1 MPEYKEISDF
11 KIVAALLAKG
21 YTYTDVFKQGSRVS
35 FTFEWDEITQK
46 IEDDFLNHEL
56 FDIDALT
63 MCDYLSS
70 VKKMIYSQE
79 LR

>member
-21 YTYTDVFKQGSRVS
+21 YAYTDVFKQGSRVS

-46 IEDDFLNHEL
+46 IEDDFLESNL
-56 FDIDALT
+56 DGDLKT
-63 MCDYLSS
+63 YGDYLGN
-70 VKKMIYSQE
+70 VKKMIYSME
-79 LR
+79 LK

>member
-1 MPEYKEISDF
+1 MTEYKEISDF

-46 IEDDFLNHEL
+46 IEDDFLESNL
-56 FDIDALT
+56 YVDAQT
-63 MCDYLSS
+63 YSKTLSD
-70 VKKMIYSQE
+70 VKRMIYSME
-79 LR
+79 SR

>member
-1 MPEYKEISDF
+1 MTEYKEISDF

-21 YTYTDVFKQGSRVS
+21 YAYEDVFKQGSRVS
-35 FTFEWDEITQK
+35 FTFEWDPITQK

-63 MCDYLSS
+63 MCDYYGN
-70 VKKMIYSQE
+70 VKKIIYSKE
-79 LR
+79 LK

>member
-35 FTFEWDEITQK
+35 FTFEWDPITQK
-46 IEDDFLNHEL
+46 IEDDFLESNL
-56 FDIDALT
+56 DVDAQT
-63 MCDYLSS
+63 YGNTLSD
-70 VKKMIYSQE
+70 VKKMIYSME
-79 LR
+79 SR

>member
-1 MPEYKEISDF
+1 MPEYKEINDF

-35 FTFEWDEITQK
+35 FTFEWDAALQEL
-46 IEDDFLNHEL
+46 EDDYFNNKLDVDAQTYGKTL
-56 FDIDALT
+56 GDI
-63 MCDYLSS
+63 
-70 VKKMIYSQE
+70 KKMIYSQE